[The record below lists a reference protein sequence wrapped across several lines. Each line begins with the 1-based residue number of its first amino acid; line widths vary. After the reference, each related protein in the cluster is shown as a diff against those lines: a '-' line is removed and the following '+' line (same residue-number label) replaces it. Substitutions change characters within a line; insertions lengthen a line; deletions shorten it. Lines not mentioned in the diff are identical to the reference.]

1 MLEVQNSDHLA
12 LVDERDRQ
20 LRSRL
25 RVLGDIAR
33 ILADIRRENR
43 LSLLRRTSDD
53 ASAQGHVALPC
64 HALAIAARKAV
75 LGLPGAVGPEENN
88 EHLEVDPPLQHEP
101 DTPQRGVEVTAAGE
115 LP

>member
-20 LRSRL
+20 LRSRR
-25 RVLGDIAR
+25 RVLGDIAW
-33 ILADIRRENR
+33 ILADSRRENR
-43 LSLLRRTSDD
+43 LSRLRRTSDD

-75 LGLPGAVGPEENN
+75 FELLGAVVPEKNS
-88 EHLEVDPPLQHEP
+88 EHLEVDHPLQQEP
-101 DTPQRGVEVTAAGE
+101 DTLQQVVEGKDAGG

>member
-33 ILADIRRENR
+33 ILADIRREDR
-43 LSLLRRTSDD
+43 LSLLRRASDD

-64 HALAIAARKAV
+64 HALAIAARKAGFE
-75 LGLPGAVGPEENN
+75 LLGAVVPEKKS
-88 EHLEVDPPLQHEP
+88 EHLEVDHPLQPEP
-101 DTPQRGVEVTAAGE
+101 ETLQHGDEVEDAG
-115 LP
+115 